1 MVFFCLILTMV
12 FTMAVVGQGF
22 AATVHVGNVG
32 FDTDQLD
39 NQPAYLSAFINYL
52 ANHSNERIIVN
63 AGGGIIF
70 DVDALSNAPEGID
83 LATFVANNPI
93 PSPPTGNVWDGNGT
107 PGEVAGEFCVVDIY

>member
-1 MVFFCLILTMV
+1 MV
-12 FTMAVVGQGF
+12 FTMTVVGQGF

-39 NQPAYLSAFINYL
+39 NQPTYLNAFINYL

-70 DVDALSNAPEGID
+70 DADALSNAPDGTD
-83 LATFVANNPI
+83 LGTFVANNPI
-93 PSPPTGNVWDGNGT
+93 SNPPTGNVWDGNGT
-107 PGEVAGEFCVVDIY
+107 PGKVSEDFCVIDIY